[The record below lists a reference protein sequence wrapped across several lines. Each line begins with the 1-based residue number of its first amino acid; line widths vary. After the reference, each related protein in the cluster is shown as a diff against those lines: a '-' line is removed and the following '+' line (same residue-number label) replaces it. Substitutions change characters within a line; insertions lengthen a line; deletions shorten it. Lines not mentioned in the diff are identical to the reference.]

1 MRDRRGET
9 GDVRQEQDIG
19 TRCNIVLGEKFL
31 KIRLSC
37 LIFLMARIFSPN
49 MWRGS
54 AKIKWRGAAKNF
66 APKTAQWPKVAHVG
80 VARTK
85 KSGARPALQIGSTHV

>member
-66 APKTAQWPKVAHVG
+66 APKTAQWCGGAKISKG
-80 VARTK
+80 
-85 KSGARPALQIGSTHV
+85 GARRGGAN